1 MKTKEELN
9 KIKEEIETL
18 NRKLAELTEDEVKQI
33 IGGSSI
39 HGLETIGP
47 YPYFSSGNL
56 MSEGNQKGSINE
68 VIGEWDIHVKL
79 KDQFKEE

>member
-1 MKTKEELN
+1 MEYLN
-9 KIKEEIETL
+9 K
-18 NRKLAELTEDEVKQI
+18 KLAELSEDELKQI
-33 IGGSSI
+33 VGGSSI
-39 HGLETIGP
+39 PGLETIGP

-56 MSEGNQKGSINE
+56 MSERNQQKGSINE